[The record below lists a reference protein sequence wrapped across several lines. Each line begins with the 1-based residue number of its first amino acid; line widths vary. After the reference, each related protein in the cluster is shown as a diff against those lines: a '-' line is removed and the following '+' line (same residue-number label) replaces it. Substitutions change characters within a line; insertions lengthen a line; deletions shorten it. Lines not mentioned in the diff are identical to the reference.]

1 LKTQTETTNEITA
14 EAQSRSQET
23 LSGLLRSALDTDH
36 DGRVSVGE
44 IQDRVAERG
53 FGLLLI
59 LLTLPMLIPM
69 PPGTSGPVGLL
80 IALLGFQMLAG
91 RAHPWLPA
99 RVRRYRLP
107 AKALAA
113 LQTQGVAFMERLERL
128 SRPRW
133 RGVENPVMLRILA
146 VLLILGGLVLFLPL
160 PFLNTLPALFLLP
173 IGIGLLNRDGA
184 SLLLGLAL
192 NLGLAVFLAFSA
204 HLFVHLLETVR
215 GWLA

>member
-1 LKTQTETTNEITA
+1 MKTQTGTTNEITA

-91 RAHPWLPA
+91 RAYPWLPA

-133 RGVENPVMLRILA
+133 RGVENPIMLRILA

-173 IGIGLLNRDGA
+173 IGVGLLNRDGA

-204 HLFVHLLETVR
+204 HLFVHLFETVR